1 MRFRYVTGNPD
12 TPVEGTIYEA
22 DADRFVP
29 TYGAV
34 NSARF
39 DDFHQLDVRVDR
51 EWTFDTWR
59 LTAYLD
65 VRNVYNRAN
74 ASARNYNFDYT
85 ESMPRFEIPVVP
97 SFGVR
102 GEF

>member
-1 MRFRYVTGNPD
+1 MRFRYVTGNPE
-12 TPVEGTIYEA
+12 TPVESTVFEA

-29 TYGAV
+29 IYGDL
-34 NSARF
+34 NSGRF

-51 EWTFDTWR
+51 QWVFDTWR

-74 ASARNYNFDYT
+74 ATGRSYNFDFT
-85 ESMPRFEIPVVP
+85 ESTPRFEIPIVP

>member
-1 MRFRYVTGNPD
+1 M
-12 TPVEGTIYEA
+12 
-22 DADRFVP
+22 
-29 TYGAV
+29 
-34 NSARF
+34 
-39 DDFHQLDVRVDR
+39 
-51 EWTFDTWR
+51 W

-74 ASARNYNFDYT
+74 GAGRSYNYDFS
-85 ESMPRFEIPVVP
+85 ESEPRSEIPIVP